1 MKKQKKYEKKEDLNN
16 DPIDDPPSI
25 DLIWQTVLDH
35 SNRLSKIEGTLSS
48 IKWVVATFLPAII
61 SLIIYILTRVG
72 V

>member
-1 MKKQKKYEKKEDLNN
+1 MKDKKEKSQNN
-16 DPIDDPPSI
+16 DPIGDPPSI

-35 SNRLSKIEGTLSS
+35 SNRLSKIEGSLSS
-48 IKWVVATFLPAII
+48 IKWVVGTFLPVII